1 MGCTS
6 SRSSVVVQGEH
17 QLDIS
22 NGHTNN
28 SASNNQ
34 GTASI
39 TPTNASQ
46 TTQIIDLTS
55 IARRYNRNNGHDSA
69 AADEELRQLQSDL
82 ETLERL
88 FQSLLGQSFAAQLVR
103 NMESTHG
110 INFGMMQNEN
120 GEFGS
125 CPPAAVDAIE
135 NLTCIEVTSDDLVDE
150 FNRECCICF
159 FQHEVGDTVA
169 RLPCGHIFHKPCI
182 TEWLE
187 KKCTCPICRYEIQTD
202 NQYYEV
208 DRIERMRSRRIRLR
222 EHELDRMSLKE
233 LQDLVKW
240 VQLSSA
246 NENTGDGEPAGDG
259 DNAASED
266 EVAGDHNRMS
276 SSEIESMNRTSLLT
290 YIRCADNVTI
300 IRDDVDQEEE
310 GQRHVDNVEGSD
322 TNEAESLNDD
332 ESPPPQSQPISEDII
347 FDMDAHSKHII
358 GTIPRNSYC

>member
-6 SRSSVVVQGEH
+6 SRSSVVVRGEN

-34 GTASI
+34 VATSV
-39 TPTNASQ
+39 TPTNASDWGQ

-55 IARRYNRNNGHDSA
+55 IARRYNRNNGRDST

-103 NMESTHG
+103 NMESAHG

-135 NLTCIEVTSDDLVDE
+135 NLMCIEVTSEDLVDE
-150 FNRECCICF
+150 CNRECCICF

-202 NQYYEV
+202 NQYYEA

-240 VQLSSA
+240 VQHSA
-246 NENTGDGEPAGDG
+246 NNNTGGGESAGDG
-259 DNAASED
+259 DNAESIG
-266 EVAGDHNRMS
+266 EVAGDHRMS
-276 SSEIESMNRTSLLT
+276 SEEIESMNRTSLLAS
-290 YIRCADNVTI
+290 IRSADSVTI
-300 IRDDVDQEEE
+300 IHDGVDQEEE
-310 GQRHVDNVEGSD
+310 QGHPHVDIVEGRD
-322 TNEAESLNDD
+322 TNETESLDDD
-332 ESPPPQSQPISEDII
+332 ESPPFQSQPISEEII
-347 FDMDAHSKHII
+347 FDMDAQSKHMI
-358 GTIPRNSYC
+358 GTIPRRS